1 MCDDKTGGTNRD
13 SHRFVHSHRVG
24 KYGTIYGKPH
34 VRGSADTNISGT
46 TYQLSPKWSV
56 RKYEST
62 PPLSSLYHEGVTQ
75 SNLTCKSGARVI
87 VSGFNTEW
95 TYR

>member
-56 RKYEST
+56 RKCEST
-62 PPLSSLYHEGVTQ
+62 PPAL
-75 SNLTCKSGARVI
+75 LTISRGGHTKQLDMQKRCAGNS
-87 VSGFNTEW
+87 E
-95 TYR
+95 